1 MVLGMKA
8 KNRRSGSIQ
17 IDYLIHLKEI
27 KPWPPTQSLRSLRS
41 VLIQWKNGESSSG
54 CTKLVSPSLGSV
66 IGEGKIEFNES
77 VKLSVTLL
85 RDVAVRGGDADV
97 FQKNLLDLNLYEP
110 RREKS
115 QLLASGTIDLAN
127 FVMHKERFE
136 VTVPMNCKR
145 SYRNTDPPL
154 LFVKIQRVEKSRGS
168 SSLKDRFST
177 EDCKERNN
185 SNGGGSVSDLI
196 SEEYAEEAE
205 IASFTDDD
213 DDEHSSHSSEK
224 NGADRQIYNT
234 SMNEKKNSLASDAS
248 ISHSLNLNSLST
260 QERVLARADS
270 DSSSSSLVFSFDLN
284 SKSRT
289 RNSENE
295 NVGQNVHEKV
305 AAGVQR
311 KSKENASIIINSGNT
326 LSEISSVYKGE
337 NPSYENCDNCESN
350 EKLNGRY
357 EKGDEQLVA
366 QGPKDQVSFD
376 STKDS
381 TDRLKIL
388 QLAQSPA
395 DSAWF
400 GTNHYVEV
408 KENGGLGDSR
418 NNGGNG
424 RKVYP
429 KATRNGGLDGKMEHL
444 EMKIKKLEGELREAA
459 AIEAALY
466 SVVAEHG
473 NSMSKVHAPARRL
486 SRLYLHA
493 CKENIQGTRSGA
505 AKSSVSGLVLV
516 VKACG
521 NDVPRLTFWLS
532 NTIVLRTIINQSIK
546 DSVQSNNS
554 GVIRG
559 RKYNGDLYGKITS
572 TAARLKGYHPAKNE
586 HRAIGYASFGNWED
600 PQVFISALEK
610 VEVWIF
616 SRIVESIWWQTLTP
630 HMQPIAAKLAQ
641 KEVNSASRK
650 NKRGKSNSYEK
661 EKGEGNLPLD
671 IWKKAFKET
680 CERLCPI
687 RSAGHEC
694 GCLPI
699 IHRLIMEQCVARLD
713 VAMFNAILRK
723 SYDEI
728 PTDPLSDPITDPKV
742 LPIPPGKSSFGA
754 GAHLKTVIG
763 TWSRWLTDLF
773 GMEDDDDHPVKEKDD
788 NEKNNEKQITSFKS
802 FNLLNALSDLLML
815 PKDMLLSAS
824 VRKEVCPMFSATL
837 IKKILDSFV
846 PDEFCTDPVP
856 PTVFDAL
863 NSESDTQEG
872 NESVLNYPCIAAPI
886 IYLPPPATSIAS
898 IVGDFGNKSQLRRS
912 RSCVLSKSNTSDDE
926 LDELKCPLSSIFFFS
941 GSLSSSQVSA
951 KPNLK
956 SKDESPVRYELLRD
970 IWLNSE

>member
-1 MVLGMKA
+1 FS
-8 KNRRSGSIQ
+8 N
-17 IDYLIHLKEI
+17 
-27 KPWPPTQSLRSLRS
+27 T
-41 VLIQWKNGESSSG
+41 
-54 CTKLVSPSLGSV
+54 
-66 IGEGKIEFNES
+66 
-77 VKLSVTLL
+77 
-85 RDVAVRGGDADV
+85 
-97 FQKNLLDLNLYEP
+97 
-110 RREKS
+110 
-115 QLLASGTIDLAN
+115 
-127 FVMHKERFE
+127 
-136 VTVPMNCKR
+136 MNCKR

-154 LFVKIQRVEKSRGS
+154 LFIKIQRVEKSRGS

-234 SMNEKKNSLASDAS
+234 SMYEKKNSLASDAS

-295 NVGQNVHEKV
+295 NLDQNVHEKV
-305 AAGVQR
+305 AADVQR

-326 LSEISSVYKGE
+326 LSQSSSVYKGE

-395 DSAWF
+395 DSAWKTGLF

-418 NNGGNG
+418 NNGGNV

-429 KATRNGGLDGKMEHL
+429 KATRNGCLDGKMEHL

-521 NDVPRLTFWLS
+521 NDVPRL
-532 NTIVLRTIINQSIK
+532 
-546 DSVQSNNS
+546 
-554 GVIRG
+554 
-559 RKYNGDLYGKITS
+559 
-572 TAARLKGYHPAKNE
+572 
-586 HRAIGYASFGNWED
+586 
-600 PQVFISALEK
+600 
-610 VEVWIF
+610 
-616 SRIVESIWWQTLTP
+616 
-630 HMQPIAAKLAQ
+630 
-641 KEVNSASRK
+641 
-650 NKRGKSNSYEK
+650 
-661 EKGEGNLPLD
+661 
-671 IWKKAFKET
+671 
-680 CERLCPI
+680 
-687 RSAGHEC
+687 
-694 GCLPI
+694 
-699 IHRLIMEQCVARLD
+699 
-713 VAMFNAILRK
+713 
-723 SYDEI
+723 
-728 PTDPLSDPITDPKV
+728 
-742 LPIPPGKSSFGA
+742 
-754 GAHLKTVIG
+754 
-763 TWSRWLTDLF
+763 
-773 GMEDDDDHPVKEKDD
+773 
-788 NEKNNEKQITSFKS
+788 
-802 FNLLNALSDLLML
+802 
-815 PKDMLLSAS
+815 
-824 VRKEVCPMFSATL
+824 
-837 IKKILDSFV
+837 
-846 PDEFCTDPVP
+846 
-856 PTVFDAL
+856 
-863 NSESDTQEG
+863 
-872 NESVLNYPCIAAPI
+872 
-886 IYLPPPATSIAS
+886 
-898 IVGDFGNKSQLRRS
+898 
-912 RSCVLSKSNTSDDE
+912 
-926 LDELKCPLSSIFFFS
+926 
-941 GSLSSSQVSA
+941 
-951 KPNLK
+951 
-956 SKDESPVRYELLRD
+956 
-970 IWLNSE
+970 

>member
-110 RREKS
+110 RRE
-115 QLLASGTIDLAN
+115 N
-127 FVMHKERFE
+127 
-136 VTVPMNCKR
+136 
-145 SYRNTDPPL
+145 
-154 LFVKIQRVEKSRGS
+154 RGS

-234 SMNEKKNSLASDAS
+234 SMYEKKNSLASDAS

-295 NVGQNVHEKV
+295 NLDQNVHEKV
-305 AAGVQR
+305 AADVQR

-326 LSEISSVYKGE
+326 LSQSSSVYKGE

-395 DSAWF
+395 DSAWKTGLF

-418 NNGGNG
+418 NNGGNV

-429 KATRNGGLDGKMEHL
+429 KATRNGCLDGKMEHL

-521 NDVPRLTFWLS
+521 NDVPRYFLGLFIISFFINLSVDLT
-532 NTIVLRTIINQSIK
+532 I
-546 DSVQSNNS
+546 
-554 GVIRG
+554 
-559 RKYNGDLYGKITS
+559 
-572 TAARLKGYHPAKNE
+572 
-586 HRAIGYASFGNWED
+586 
-600 PQVFISALEK
+600 
-610 VEVWIF
+610 
-616 SRIVESIWWQTLTP
+616 
-630 HMQPIAAKLAQ
+630 
-641 KEVNSASRK
+641 
-650 NKRGKSNSYEK
+650 
-661 EKGEGNLPLD
+661 
-671 IWKKAFKET
+671 
-680 CERLCPI
+680 
-687 RSAGHEC
+687 
-694 GCLPI
+694 
-699 IHRLIMEQCVARLD
+699 
-713 VAMFNAILRK
+713 
-723 SYDEI
+723 
-728 PTDPLSDPITDPKV
+728 
-742 LPIPPGKSSFGA
+742 
-754 GAHLKTVIG
+754 
-763 TWSRWLTDLF
+763 
-773 GMEDDDDHPVKEKDD
+773 
-788 NEKNNEKQITSFKS
+788 
-802 FNLLNALSDLLML
+802 
-815 PKDMLLSAS
+815 
-824 VRKEVCPMFSATL
+824 
-837 IKKILDSFV
+837 
-846 PDEFCTDPVP
+846 
-856 PTVFDAL
+856 
-863 NSESDTQEG
+863 
-872 NESVLNYPCIAAPI
+872 
-886 IYLPPPATSIAS
+886 
-898 IVGDFGNKSQLRRS
+898 
-912 RSCVLSKSNTSDDE
+912 
-926 LDELKCPLSSIFFFS
+926 
-941 GSLSSSQVSA
+941 
-951 KPNLK
+951 
-956 SKDESPVRYELLRD
+956 
-970 IWLNSE
+970 